1 MEKISHFSIKKKLIV
16 SLTLIIFV
24 FALLFCRLFY
34 LQVLWG
40 ETLQYMA
47 YDQWTRELPFRAD
60 RGDIVDTNGIV
71 LAKSS
76 TSYTLY
82 ARPNEL
88 VDVDIDYVASSI
100 ADIVG
105 MSKTAL
111 VEKLSRKGVSEITV
125 AKSLSKEQMLAL
137 IATDVNGLYLTANS
151 ERYYSYGNFLT
162 QVLGFTNSDGVG
174 QSGVELYYD
183 DYLKGV
189 NGASYTQTDLI
200 GRQLSSNVTTYVDSV
215 KGMTTQLTIDYYMQ
229 SFAEKAVEDAQKTYN
244 SNSASCIIMSAN
256 TGAVLAMASAPTY
269 DLNDIPR
276 NDMELLLQGSRN
288 LLVND
293 VYEPGSTFKIL
304 TSAIGLEESAI
315 KNSYYC
321 SGGSIVDG
329 QRIKCWRSIGHGSQN
344 FQQGIQ
350 NSCNCVFMDIAL
362 TVGKNTMYDYFS
374 KFGIGAKTGVD
385 VSGEAGGIMLNLD
398 RVQNVDIARI
408 GFGQAIAVTPIQ
420 LVSAVCSV
428 VNGGKLY
435 TPYVVDKI
443 VDVKGNTA
451 YQHTPI
457 VKNTTVSQSTSSI
470 MKEYLYSVVSEG
482 GGKNA
487 YVAGY
492 NIGGKTGTAQKYENG
507 AIAQGKYISSF
518 LGFTDVGDDTLVC
531 LLLVDEPQ
539 GYSYYG
545 SIVAAPFVGKLFT
558 SIFSYKNIKPTYAD
572 GTDLG
577 YTEIEMPNLVG
588 MSSAEALVALK
599 QVGLDYEMAGD
610 GGKVTYQFP
619 VAGQTVRSNA
629 VVFFSTE

>member
-1 MEKISHFSIKKKLIV
+1 MDKISHFSIKKKLVI
-16 SLTLIIFV
+16 SLVLLVFIFV
-24 FALLFCRLFY
+24 LLFGRLFY

-40 ETLQYMA
+40 TTLQYRA

-60 RGDIVDTNGIV
+60 RGDIVDANGVV

-76 TSYTLY
+76 SSYTLY

-88 VDVDIDYVASSI
+88 EDIPYIASSI
-100 ADIVG
+100 ADIIG
-105 MSKTAL
+105 MDKDKL
-111 VEKLSRKGVSEITV
+111 IEKLSRKGVSEITV
-125 AKSLSKEQMLAL
+125 AKSLTKAQMLAL
-137 IATDVNGLYLTANS
+137 IATDVDGLYLTANS
-151 ERYYSYGNFLT
+151 DRNYTYGNFLT

-189 NGASYTQTDLI
+189 DGASYTQTDLI
-200 GRQLSSNVTTYVDSV
+200 GRKLSSNVTTYVDSV
-215 KGMTTQLTIDYYMQ
+215 KGMTTKLTIDYYMQ
-229 SFAEKAVEDAQKTYN
+229 SFAQKAVEDAQRTYS

-276 NDMELLLQGSRN
+276 DDIDLLLKGSRN
-288 LLVND
+288 LLVTD

-304 TSAIGLEESAI
+304 TSAIGLEQNAI

-321 SGGSIVDG
+321 GGSATVDG
-329 QRIKCWRSIGHGSQN
+329 QRIKCWRSIGHGSQD
-344 FQQGIQ
+344 FKHGIQ

-362 TVGKNTMYDYFS
+362 TVGKNKMYDYFS
-374 KFGIGAKTGVD
+374 DFGLGAKTGVD
-385 VSGEAGGIMLNLD
+385 ITGEAGGIMLNLD
-398 RVQNVDIARI
+398 RIQNVDIARI

-435 TPYVVDKI
+435 TPYVVDSI
-443 VDVKGNTA
+443 TDVKGNTA
-451 YQHTPI
+451 YSHVPT
-457 VKNTTVSQSTSSI
+457 VRNTTVSQSTSDT

-507 AIAQGKYISSF
+507 AIARGKYISSF

-539 GYSYYG
+539 GYTYYG
-545 SIVAAPFVGKLFT
+545 SIVAAPFVGKLFS
-558 SIFSYKNIKPTYAD
+558 SIFAYKNIAPNYKD
-572 GTDLG
+572 GEAPS
-577 YTEIEMPNLVG
+577 YTEIDMPDLTG
-588 MSSAEALVALK
+588 MSIADALVELK
-599 QVGLDYEMAGD
+599 RAGLDCEIGGD
-610 GGKVTYQFP
+610 VTKVTNQFP
-619 VAGQTVRSNA
+619 AAGQKV
-629 VVFFSTE
+629 

>member
-1 MEKISHFSIKKKLIV
+1 MEKISHFSIKKKLLV
-16 SLTLIIFV
+16 SLILIVFV

-40 ETLQYMA
+40 ETLQYRA

-60 RGDIVDTNGIV
+60 RGDIVDSNGVV

-88 VDVDIDYVASSI
+88 KDIDYIASSI
-100 ADIVG
+100 ADILN
-105 MSKTAL
+105 MNKDKL
-111 VEKLSRKGVSEITV
+111 VQKLSKKGVSEITV
-125 AKSLSKEQMLAL
+125 AKNLSKSQMLSL
-137 IATDVNGLYLTANS
+137 IATDVDGLYLTANS
-151 ERYYSYGNFLT
+151 DRYYTYGNFLT
-162 QVLGFTNSDGVG
+162 QVLGFTNSDGEG

-200 GRQLSSNVTTYVDSV
+200 GRKLPSNVTTYVDSV
-215 KGMTTQLTIDYYMQ
+215 KGMTTHLTIDYYMQ
-229 SFAEKAVEDAQKTYN
+229 NFAQKAVEDAQKTYN

-256 TGAVLAMASAPTY
+256 TGAVKAMASAPTY

-276 NDMELLLQGSRN
+276 DDMDMLLKGSRN

-304 TSAIGLEESAI
+304 TSAIGLEENAI
-315 KNSYYC
+315 KRSYYC
-321 SGGSIVDG
+321 GGSATVDG

-362 TVGKNTMYDYFS
+362 SVGKSTMYDYFG
-374 KFGIGAKTGVD
+374 KFGIGSKTGID

-420 LVSAVCSV
+420 LATAVCSV

-443 VDVKGNTA
+443 VDVNGNTA
-451 YQHTPI
+451 YSHAPT
-457 VKNTTVSQSTSSI
+457 VRNTTVSESTSAT

-518 LGFTDVGDDTLVC
+518 LGFTDLGDDTLVC

-539 GYSYYG
+539 GYAYYG
-545 SIVAAPFVGKLFT
+545 SIVAAPFVGKLFS
-558 SIFSYKNIKPTYAD
+558 SIFAYKNVKPTYKD
-572 GTDLG
+572 GEDLG
-577 YTEIEMPNLVG
+577 YTEIDMPDIMG
-588 MSSAEALVALK
+588 MSIADASVTLK
-599 QVGLDYEMAGD
+599 KLGLDYEFAGE
-610 GGKVTYQFP
+610 GGKVSYQFP
-619 VAGQTVRSNA
+619 VAGQKVRGNS

>member
-1 MEKISHFSIKKKLIV
+1 M
-16 SLTLIIFV
+16 
-24 FALLFCRLFY
+24 
-34 LQVLWG
+34 
-40 ETLQYMA
+40 
-47 YDQWTRELPFRAD
+47 
-60 RGDIVDTNGIV
+60 

-76 TSYTLY
+76 SSYTLY

-88 VDVDIDYVASSI
+88 EDIPYIASSI
-100 ADIVG
+100 ADIIG
-105 MSKTAL
+105 MDKDKL
-111 VEKLSRKGVSEITV
+111 IEKLSRKGVSEITV
-125 AKSLSKEQMLAL
+125 AKSLTKAQMLAL
-137 IATDVNGLYLTANS
+137 IATDVDGLYLTANS
-151 ERYYSYGNFLT
+151 DRYYTYGNFLT

-189 NGASYTQTDLI
+189 DGASYTQTDLI
-200 GRQLSSNVTTYVDSV
+200 GRKLSSNVTTYVDSV
-215 KGMTTQLTIDYYMQ
+215 KGMTTKLTIDYYMQ
-229 SFAEKAVEDAQKTYN
+229 SFAQKAVEDAQRTYS

-276 NDMELLLQGSRN
+276 DDIDLLLKGSRN
-288 LLVND
+288 LLVTD

-304 TSAIGLEESAI
+304 TSAIGLEQNAI

-321 SGGSIVDG
+321 GGSATVDG
-329 QRIKCWRSIGHGSQN
+329 QRIKCWRSIGHGSQD
-344 FQQGIQ
+344 FKHGIQ

-362 TVGKNTMYDYFS
+362 TVGKNKMYDYFS
-374 KFGIGAKTGVD
+374 DFGLGAKTGVD
-385 VSGEAGGIMLNLD
+385 ITGEAGGIMLNLD
-398 RVQNVDIARI
+398 RIQNVDIARI

-435 TPYVVDKI
+435 TPYVVDSI
-443 VDVKGNTA
+443 TDVKGNTA
-451 YQHTPI
+451 YSHVPT
-457 VKNTTVSQSTSSI
+457 VRNTTVSQSTSDT

-507 AIAQGKYISSF
+507 AIARGKYISSF

-539 GYSYYG
+539 GYTYYG
-545 SIVAAPFVGKLFT
+545 SIVAAPFVGKLFS
-558 SIFSYKNIKPTYAD
+558 SIFAYKNIAPNYKD
-572 GTDLG
+572 GEAPS
-577 YTEIEMPNLVG
+577 YTEIDMPDLTG
-588 MSSAEALVALK
+588 MSIADALVELK
-599 QVGLDYEMAGD
+599 RAGLDCEIGGD
-610 GGKVTYQFP
+610 GTKVTYQFP
-619 VAGQTVRSNA
+619 AAGQKVRSTA
-629 VVFFSTE
+629 VVLISTE

>member
-1 MEKISHFSIKKKLIV
+1 
-16 SLTLIIFV
+16 
-24 FALLFCRLFY
+24 
-34 LQVLWG
+34 
-40 ETLQYMA
+40 
-47 YDQWTRELPFRAD
+47 FRAD
-60 RGDIVDTNGIV
+60 RGDIVDANGVV

-82 ARPNEL
+82 ARPNEMK
-88 VDVDIDYVASSI
+88 DINYIASGI
-100 ADIVG
+100 ADILN
-105 MSKTAL
+105 MDKDKLA
-111 VEKLSRKGVSEITV
+111 EKLSKKGVSEITV
-125 AKSLSKEQMLAL
+125 AKNLTKSQMLAL
-137 IATDVNGLYLTANS
+137 IATDVDGLYLTANS
-151 ERYYSYGNFLT
+151 DRYYTYGNFLT

-183 DYLKGV
+183 EYLKGV
-189 NGASYTQTDLI
+189 NGASYTQTDLV
-200 GRQLSSNVTTYVDSV
+200 GKKLSSNVTTYVDSV
-215 KGMTTQLTIDYYMQ
+215 KGMTTHLTIDYYMQ
-229 SFAEKAVEDAQKTYN
+229 NFAQKAVEDAQKTYN

-256 TGAVLAMASAPTY
+256 TGAVMAMASAPTY

-276 NDMELLLQGSRN
+276 DDMDLLLKGSRN

-304 TSAIGLEESAI
+304 TSAIGLEQRAI

-321 SGGSIVDG
+321 GGSATVDG

-362 TVGKNTMYDYFS
+362 SVGKNTMYDYFG
-374 KFGIGAKTGVD
+374 KFGIGVKTGVD
-385 VSGEAGGIMLNLD
+385 VSGEASGIMLNLD

-420 LVSAVCSV
+420 LASAVCSV
-428 VNGGKLY
+428 VNGGNLY

-451 YQHTPI
+451 YSHIPT
-457 VKNTTVSQSTSSI
+457 VKTKTVSEATSAT

-545 SIVAAPFVGKLFT
+545 SIVAAPFVGKLFS
-558 SIFSYKNIKPTYAD
+558 SIFAYKNIKPTYKEGED
-572 GTDLG
+572 PG
-577 YTEIEMPNLVG
+577 YTEIDMPDIYG
-588 MSSAEALVALK
+588 MSIADASVVLK
-599 QVGLDYEMAGD
+599 KAGLDYEFAGE
-610 GGKVTYQFP
+610 GGKVSYQFP
-619 VAGQTVRSNA
+619 VAGQKVRSNA
-629 VVFFSTE
+629 VVFFST

>member
-1 MEKISHFSIKKKLIV
+1 MDKISHFSIKKKLVI
-16 SLTLIIFV
+16 SLVLLVFIFV
-24 FALLFCRLFY
+24 LLFGRLFY

-40 ETLQYMA
+40 TTLQYRA

-60 RGDIVDTNGIV
+60 RGDIVDANGVV

-76 TSYTLY
+76 SSYTLY

-88 VDVDIDYVASSI
+88 EDIPYIASSI
-100 ADIVG
+100 ADIID
-105 MSKTAL
+105 MDKDKL
-111 VEKLSRKGVSEITV
+111 IEKLSRKGVSEITV
-125 AKSLSKEQMLAL
+125 AKSLTKAQMLAL
-137 IATDVNGLYLTANS
+137 IATDVDGLYLTANS
-151 ERYYSYGNFLT
+151 DRYYTYGNFLT

-189 NGASYTQTDLI
+189 DGASYTQTDLI
-200 GRQLSSNVTTYVDSV
+200 GRKLSSNVTTYVDSV
-215 KGMTTQLTIDYYMQ
+215 KGMTTKLTIDYYMQ
-229 SFAEKAVEDAQKTYN
+229 SFAQKAVEDAQRTYS

-276 NDMELLLQGSRN
+276 DDMDLLLKGSRN
-288 LLVND
+288 LLVTD

-304 TSAIGLEESAI
+304 TSAIGLEQNAI

-321 SGGSIVDG
+321 GGSATVDG
-329 QRIKCWRSIGHGSQN
+329 QRIKCWRSIGHGSQD
-344 FQQGIQ
+344 FKHGIQ

-362 TVGKNTMYDYFS
+362 TVGKNKMYDYFS
-374 KFGIGAKTGVD
+374 DFGLGAKTGVD
-385 VSGEAGGIMLNLD
+385 ITGEAGGIMLNLD
-398 RVQNVDIARI
+398 RIQNVDIARI

-435 TPYVVDKI
+435 TPYVVDSI
-443 VDVKGNTA
+443 TDVKGNTA
-451 YQHTPI
+451 YSHVPT
-457 VKNTTVSQSTSSI
+457 VRNTTVSQSTSDT

-507 AIAQGKYISSF
+507 AIARGKYISSF

-539 GYSYYG
+539 GYTYYG
-545 SIVAAPFVGKLFT
+545 SIVAAPFVGKLFS
-558 SIFSYKNIKPTYAD
+558 SIFAYKNIAPNYKD
-572 GTDLG
+572 GEAPS
-577 YTEIEMPNLVG
+577 YTEIDMPDLTG
-588 MSSAEALVALK
+588 MSIADALVELK
-599 QVGLDYEMAGD
+599 RAGLDCEIGGD
-610 GGKVTYQFP
+610 GTKVTYQFP
-619 VAGQTVRSNA
+619 AAGQKVRSTA
-629 VVFFSTE
+629 VVLISTE